1 MILYTDQGDTPI
13 FCTSKDEL
21 GFVRE
26 GVFGE
31 RENQKMKVG
40 CGVFSLFN
48 QMSEERLKSVFPCR
62 KYLSRTVAIC
72 NNHRTL

>member
-26 GVFGE
+26 GVFGG
-31 RENQKMKVG
+31 RENRKMKVG
-40 CGVFSLFN
+40 CGVFGLFN
-48 QMSEERLKSVFPCR
+48 QIFEERLKFVFPCR
-62 KYLSRTVAIC
+62 KYLSRLIFPQED
-72 NNHRTL
+72 